1 MADQKKKQQEII
13 LQEFNRLR
21 QEQRM
26 MASKISDLKVEES
39 EHKLVVDALND
50 VKDVGRKCYQL
61 VGGVLT
67 ERTVEQVRPN
77 LINNNEKIKHLI
89 KTMEGSVDKKGK
101 ELLDFKEK
109 HGIKVRGEDTIPE
122 QKDSDKKDSKA
133 PTSGVLVS

>member
-1 MADQKKKQQEII
+1 
-13 LQEFNRLR
+13 
-21 QEQRM
+21 M

-89 KTMEGSVDKKGK
+89 KTMEGSVDKKPFW
-101 ELLDFKEK
+101 FKPFWVK
-109 HGIKVRGEDTIPE
+109 FC
-122 QKDSDKKDSKA
+122 
-133 PTSGVLVS
+133 LV